1 MGAAEVD
8 RLRTL
13 YANWSRGDFRSDA
26 SLFGPGVE
34 WRQSR
39 DAVEPGLHRGT
50 EEVARMTRS
59 VFDIFEDFRVE
70 PVEFV
75 DAGERVVV
83 EGHIHGSARGSGMEL
98 DRPYI
103 LVWTFRD
110 GELVRVEE
118 FVTREEA
125 LAAVGLE

>member
-13 YANWSRGDFRSDA
+13 YANWSRGDFRSDS
-26 SLFGPGVE
+26 SLFGHPG
-34 WRQSR
+34 
-39 DAVEPGLHRGT
+39 G
-50 EEVARMTRS
+50 
-59 VFDIFEDFRVE
+59 
-70 PVEFV
+70 
-75 DAGERVVV
+75 
-83 EGHIHGSARGSGMEL
+83 ARGSGMEL

-110 GELVRVEE
+110 GELARVEE

-125 LAAVGLE
+125 LAAVGVE